1 MKSNVWYPRLTAA
14 MILSGSA
21 VHTKGLGSSL
31 VSFRKRLMMFLQR
44 SLRGRDDAY
53 TTKLGIDQPHQRD
66 LTEITSAP
74 IT

>member
-1 MKSNVWYPRLTAA
+1 LAENRLFCETKPFNPSFQ
-14 MILSGSA
+14 ILG
-21 VHTKGLGSSL
+21 T
-31 VSFRKRLMMFLQR
+31 LMMFLQR